1 VVGDDPVLDR
11 RDIANADPYRL
22 AGCRNALPGGQGQR
36 RGIGSDKVPFV
47 NRGVARLVFV
57 GRFIAV
63 IGEGVVDLLEVLNDL
78 LATPELPL
86 VGRDYNGI
94 GSLEVCGSL

>member
-1 VVGDDPVLDR
+1 
-11 RDIANADPYRL
+11 
-22 AGCRNALPGGQGQR
+22 
-36 RGIGSDKVPFV
+36 
-47 NRGVARLVFV
+47 VFV

-86 VGRDYNGI
+86 VGRDDNGI
-94 GSLEVCGSL
+94 GSVEVCGSL